1 MFIVTKEIDSENI
14 SKLCR
19 TCLRE
24 DGDKMVCLFVGP
36 AGSSL
41 AAKLRSLSCLEV
53 WQGDGLPEKMCDR
66 CVTRAESALLYREQ
80 CRAADRALRQ
90 AVLKVSGLT
99 SYTTVA
105 GCKLY
110 QQNQGFVPV
119 QNSHKTLKCIECGAV
134 FTNYQE
140 LCAHSR
146 IHLPFVQDDIPVQH
160 MHIVETQNPYFNLNF
175 SHLTSNLTN
184 ENIQH
189 TQLSPFVRPNVMQM
203 IPTNEENP
211 SRAAC
216 ALHCSLCNRTFT
228 NRTQLISHSIA
239 HSTENIEV
247 PCGNENID
255 ICEDSNQ
262 IPQNLRYERS
272 LNSVGNSIRNLS
284 YQRST
289 TNDNNEMQ
297 NLGFPENMDLG
308 EDVREEGSPERV
320 QSAAVHDSENYNIA
334 DTGRFPKALEHM
346 ENRESIDGYRSC
358 TSNLNYNKEER
369 INEEHSGNVEQP
381 RKYKCDLCPKL
392 FSQKSKLLTHRLRHS
407 GQQPFKCSSC
417 EKAYSSKSKLNAH
430 VRLHTKT
437 NVHSC
442 KICEKIFA
450 YPSYLR
456 EHLKTH
462 KQSNESNEARP
473 EEDKAFECHTCKKKF
488 RLLKNL
494 RAHERLHTGKGL
506 VQCEICDK
514 TFSQMYNLKI
524 HLRTHKAA
532 RPHKC
537 EYCNKCFVQKGNLA
551 EHLRI
556 HTKIKPFECK
566 ICGKRFL
573 QSSHLKNH
581 EASHATIRQH
591 QCRLC
596 GKRFKLANHLK
607 RHFILHNGAKSYKC
621 HQCDQL
627 FSQTFSLTRHLK
639 RHETPS

>member
-90 AVLKVSGLT
+90 AALKVSGLT
-99 SYTTVA
+99 SYATVS

-110 QQNQGFVPV
+110 QQNQGFVPL

-134 FTNYQE
+134 FMSYQE

-146 IHLPFVQDDIPVQH
+146 LHLPYIQDNIPVQH
-160 MHIVETQNPYFNLNF
+160 MHIVESQNPYINFNF
-175 SHLTSNLTN
+175 SHLSSNLTTEGVQN
-184 ENIQH
+184 
-189 TQLSPFVRPNVMQM
+189 TQLSPLIRPNMMQM
-203 IPTNEENP
+203 IPINGENP

-216 ALHCSLCNRTFT
+216 ALHCSLCNHTFT
-228 NRTQLISHSIA
+228 NRTQLMSHNIA
-239 HSTENIEV
+239 HSTENIDIS
-247 PCGNENID
+247 CDNENID
-255 ICEDSNQ
+255 ICENSNQ
-262 IPQNLRYERS
+262 IPQNLSYERS
-272 LNSVGNSIRNLS
+272 INSVDNSIQNLS

-289 TNDNNEMQ
+289 TNDNNEIQNLSFSVNIDLEEVQSGSPQRMQ
-297 NLGFPENMDLG
+297 NTTMHPESDILDARGLRFTKDL
-308 EDVREEGSPERV
+308 ERTDSREEIDRYQLCPPNLDYKEQIEEENPGSV
-320 QSAAVHDSENYNIA
+320 QS
-334 DTGRFPKALEHM
+334 K
-346 ENRESIDGYRSC
+346 
-358 TSNLNYNKEER
+358 
-369 INEEHSGNVEQP
+369 
-381 RKYKCDLCPKL
+381 KYKCEVCSKL
-392 FSQKSKLLTHRLRHS
+392 FSQRSKLLTHQLSHS
-407 GQQPFKCSSC
+407 GQQPFKCQNC

-430 VRLHTKT
+430 MRLHTKT
-437 NVHSC
+437 NVHRC
-442 KICEKIFA
+442 KVCDKIFA

-456 EHLKTH
+456 EHMKTH
-462 KQSNESNEARP
+462 KRDTNDAGNEGS
-473 EEDKAFECHTCKKKF
+473 KSFECVNCKKRF

-494 RAHERLHTGKGL
+494 KAHERLHTGKGL

-514 TFSQMYNLKI
+514 RFSQTYNLKI
-524 HLRTHKAA
+524 HLRTHKGT
-532 RPHKC
+532 RLHKC
-537 EYCNKCFVQKGNLA
+537 EYCNKCFVQKGNLV

-556 HTKIKPFECK
+556 HTKVKPFECK
-566 ICGKRFL
+566 TCGKRFS

-581 EASHATIRQH
+581 EASHASLRQH

-607 RHFILHNGAKSYKC
+607 RHLTLHTGAKAYKC

-627 FSQTFSLTRHLK
+627 FSQAFSLTRHLK
-639 RHETPS
+639 RHESHM